1 MAPPKIL
8 VVEDDLDLQRMLKA
22 MLRGLGEVT
31 CADDGVEA
39 LLLLRDG
46 LVPDLI
52 VTDVMMPRMDGFE
65 FVQAL
70 GDHEG
75 LRDVPVVFLTA
86 RNTPK
91 DVVAGIQAGAR
102 AYVTKPFKQQEL
114 LDKVR
119 RILGRR

>member
-1 MAPPKIL
+1 MSAPTIL
-8 VVEDDLDLQRMLKA
+8 LVEDDLDLQRMLKA
-22 MLRGLGEVT
+22 MLRGFGEVT
-31 CADDGVEA
+31 CAADGVEA

-52 VTDVMMPRMDGFE
+52 LTDVMMPRMDGFE

-70 GDHEG
+70 AEHDE
-75 LRDVPVVFLTA
+75 LARVPVIFLTA

-91 DVVAGIQAGAR
+91 DVIAGIQAGAR

-119 RILGRR
+119 RALGRR